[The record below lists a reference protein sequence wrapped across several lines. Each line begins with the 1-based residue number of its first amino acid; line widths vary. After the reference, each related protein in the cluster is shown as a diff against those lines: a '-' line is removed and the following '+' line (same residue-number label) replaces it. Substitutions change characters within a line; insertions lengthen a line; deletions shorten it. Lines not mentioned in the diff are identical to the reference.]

1 MGLQILMRFQIIW
14 LLLLP
19 SSCITMVVILQ
30 FVIHVVVQMKPP
42 GHYSQRHAKF
52 HITNKMKYFYGP
64 NKSLFENYG
73 TDHKLIC
80 QK

>member
-19 SSCITMVVILQ
+19 SSCSTMVVPLQ
-30 FVIHVVVQMKPP
+30 FVIRVFVQIKPP
-42 GHYSQRHAKF
+42 GLNSQRHAKF
-52 HITNKMKYFYGP
+52 HTTNKMEYFYGT